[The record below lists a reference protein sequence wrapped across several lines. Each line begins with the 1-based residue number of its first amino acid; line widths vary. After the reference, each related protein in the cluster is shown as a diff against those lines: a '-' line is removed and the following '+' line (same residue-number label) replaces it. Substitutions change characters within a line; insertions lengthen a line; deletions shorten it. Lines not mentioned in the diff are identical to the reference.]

1 MLFAGWATHFLTL
14 DFLGAIFFWYLSL
27 RKIFRRKQKFCWVQ
41 ICSICCQKI
50 SLKFFAT
57 FPPIPRHAD
66 SLKISEDS
74 RKTSSVVIRFAFVYP
89 CVSTED
95 PEEQKCFFILSLS
108 ILFLKYKKVFRVFR
122 NITDT
127 HTIKPKHG
135 WRLLREGLQILHF
148 SLQGL
153 QEHKQEIEHIWIEQ
167 NFCFLLNIFFRLK
180 YQKNMAPKKSKVK
193 KFKVKKCVAQPAKSI
208 IERTICAHPMLKRVQ
223 KEVRELKKKSAKK
236 HKK

>member
-1 MLFAGWATHFLTL
+1 MIEWFWCDGVIVLFVNVVNAYKSKKLQ
-14 DFLGAIFFWYLSL
+14 
-27 RKIFRRKQKFCWVQ
+27 RNVK
-41 ICSICCQKI
+41 QKI
-50 SLKFFAT
+50 SLTFKFFCNISPNTAT
-57 FPPIPRHAD
+57 RD
-66 SLKISEDS
+66 SLEISEDS
-74 RKTSSVVIRFAFVYP
+74 RKTSSVVIWFAFVYP

-95 PEEQKCFFILSLS
+95 PEEQKCY
-108 ILFLKYKKVFRVFR
+108 FLYYYIKEIYNIKKVFRVFR
-122 NITDT
+122 NITNI

-135 WRLLREGLQILHF
+135 WRLPREGLQILRF

-153 QEHKQEIEHIWIEQ
+153 QEHEQQIEHIWIQQ
-167 NFCFLLNIFFRLK
+167 NFCFLLNIFLRLK

-193 KFKVKKCVAQPAKSI
+193 KPKVKKRVAQPAKGI